1 MKPFTGASG
10 AHSPPPRQNHL
21 GAGLKLLLPGE
32 PRIVRALVLPHN
44 AIFTLQCSALS
55 SQGIT
60 VRGSCG
66 LAAEKQSI
74 MCGGPSLTRRTEA
87 EGAMPRSPIPPAEHR
102 CSTLERNTHVLAG
115 APLHFALTQALAP
128 TPSSLRQQE
137 HIVCRQ
143 ISCASL
149 AHLPK
154 PPQRAQEPTSFNC
167 SGGHFGHRESPPAPG
182 KRCRTLASSQLVKH

>member
-1 MKPFTGASG
+1 
-10 AHSPPPRQNHL
+10 
-21 GAGLKLLLPGE
+21 
-32 PRIVRALVLPHN
+32 
-44 AIFTLQCSALS
+44 
-55 SQGIT
+55 
-60 VRGSCG
+60 
-66 LAAEKQSI
+66 
-74 MCGGPSLTRRTEA
+74 
-87 EGAMPRSPIPPAEHR
+87 MPRSPIPPAEHR

-143 ISCASL
+143 VSCASL
-149 AHLPK
+149 ARLPK

-182 KRCRTLASSQLVKH
+182 KRCRALASSQLVNTDPQIGPQTLPAGSPWFGWSLRVPNAGEQHLFAAFNAV

>member
-1 MKPFTGASG
+1 MPALSC
-10 AHSPPPRQNHL
+10 PRAAISRSSVTL
-21 GAGLKLLLPGE
+21 SARRELLSEVRVGLLLE
-32 PRIVRALVLPHN
+32 AVNLVR
-44 AIFTLQCSALS
+44 
-55 SQGIT
+55 
-60 VRGSCG
+60 R
-66 LAAEKQSI
+66 
-74 MCGGPSLTRRTEA
+74 TRSDSRTEA
-87 EGAMPRSPIPPAEHR
+87 KGAIISHAMPRSPIPSAEHR

-143 ISCASL
+143 VSCASL
-149 AHLPK
+149 ARLPK

-182 KRCRTLASSQLVKH
+182 KRCRALASSQLVKQ